1 MLDID
6 RVRFRYAADWVLT
19 DVAFAVAAGAFLG
32 IIGPNGSGK
41 TTLLKVMN
49 GLLRPQAGAV
59 WLNGRPLAGMRRREV
74 ARVMAVVPQDA
85 ALLFTFTVEE
95 MVLMGRSPHL
105 GRFGFEGKEDFRIAR
120 AAMDRTG
127 VLALAHRPY
136 DALSGGEKQRVLIA
150 RALAQEPR
158 ILLLDEPTAYLDI
171 RHQAGIFDLM
181 KDLNRRQGLTVVA
194 VTHDINLAALYSDEV
209 LLLADGRVFGAG
221 PPEAVVTTENI
232 RGAYGISVLVDPHPA
247 TGLPRVTPAG
257 YAGGGGPDPAP

>member
-1 MLDID
+1 M
-6 RVRFRYAADWVLT
+6 LT

-59 WLNGRPLAGMRRREV
+59 RLNGRPLAGMRRREV

-105 GRFGFEGKEDFRIAR
+105 GRFGFEGMGDFRIAR

-136 DALSGGEKQRVLIA
+136 DTLSGGEKQRVLIA

-209 LLLADGRVFGAG
+209 LLLSDGCVFGAG
-221 PPEAVVTTENI
+221 PPEAVVTAENI
-232 RGAYGISVLVDPHPA
+232 RGAYGIGVLVDSHPA